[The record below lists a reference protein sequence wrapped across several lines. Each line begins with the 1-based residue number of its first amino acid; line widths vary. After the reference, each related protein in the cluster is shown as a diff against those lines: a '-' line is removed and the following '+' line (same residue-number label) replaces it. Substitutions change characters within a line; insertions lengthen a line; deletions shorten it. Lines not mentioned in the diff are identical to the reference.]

1 MESKEYQLVWADEF
15 GYVGTPDA
23 DKWGYDIGAGGYG
36 NNESQFY
43 TNDIKNV
50 YVKDG
55 RLFIAAFKEEK
66 ESSQYTSTRM
76 TTFQKQSWTY
86 GKFEISAKLPK
97 GKGSWPAI
105 WMLPDDIHD
114 DVPWPLCGEID
125 IMEHVGKDP
134 DMVHVSLHS
143 KAYNHVKGTQCTY
156 FERLDG
162 VSDTFHKYS
171 FEWTEEYIEF
181 FYDDRPVK
189 RFTKGE
195 NDSLTTVEGWP
206 FDKPFHLI
214 LNIAVGG
221 NWGGEI
227 DESTLPWTMEV
238 EYVRVYQKNR

>member
-1 MESKEYQLVWADEF
+1 MAADGSHHDEATGSKPLLTYVNFANHLDTTGGMLVSADF
-15 GYVGTPDA
+15 PATLASRLA
-23 DKWGYDIGAGGYG
+23 DYHGPEMLTMFANGACG
-36 NNESQFY
+36 N
-43 TNDIKNV
+43 I
-50 YVKDG
+50 
-55 RLFIAAFKEEK
+55 
-66 ESSQYTSTRM
+66 
-76 TTFQKQSWTY
+76 
-86 GKFEISAKLPK
+86 
-97 GKGSWPAI
+97 
-105 WMLPDDIHD
+105 
-114 DVPWPLCGEID
+114 
-125 IMEHVGKDP
+125 
-134 DMVHVSLHS
+134 MVHVSLHS

-156 FERLDG
+156 FKRLDG